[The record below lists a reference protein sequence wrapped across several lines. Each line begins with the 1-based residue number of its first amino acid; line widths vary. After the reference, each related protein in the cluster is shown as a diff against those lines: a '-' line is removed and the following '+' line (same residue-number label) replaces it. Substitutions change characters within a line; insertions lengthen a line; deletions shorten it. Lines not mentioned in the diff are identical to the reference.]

1 VAGLPGGSDAGRCAP
16 RRDWDR
22 AAGHRKVVK
31 RVVGSALRGV
41 SFDEGLFYF
50 AKFLVQVAQN
60 LLLAALFVLA
70 GASSHAAIGLSSLF
84 VAMLLPEVIFGFLGG
99 AIGDRIGPSRAF
111 VAGSVLRLAVAGAGV
126 YLAGGS
132 TPAWAIAFVYQAVS
146 QVSAPAE
153 LALVRNLRADAPGRA
168 HSVIV
173 AVQYA
178 GQGLGMLVLAPAL
191 FFVGGPDVMFA
202 GAAITF
208 VILTAVTIMLSAHLH
223 GSAAAMPQPASE
235 AFSVRHTLA
244 VLRQPLAREA
254 VAVLAMKSMIAEG
267 IVVAIPLYLKGDPTL
282 GHWALLSLLIPG
294 SIGTVAGLVWAAS
307 ASSAER
313 ARSVMRLSLLGM
325 AVSAFA
331 YTALN
336 YGLTRIPPVGQM
348 APHADSTLV
357 LALAVAFLLGMA
369 LAAAMVSARAA
380 LTTAAPVG
388 TQSRV
393 FAVQGA
399 LSDSLVAIPLMAL
412 GVGGTFAG
420 SGSIFAALGA
430 MGAIALV
437 LIVRPAFIPYIGANE
452 ASDA

>member
-1 VAGLPGGSDAGRCAP
+1 
-16 RRDWDR
+16 
-22 AAGHRKVVK
+22 
-31 RVVGSALRGV
+31 
-41 SFDEGLFYF
+41 
-50 AKFLVQVAQN
+50 
-60 LLLAALFVLA
+60 
-70 GASSHAAIGLSSLF
+70 
-84 VAMLLPEVIFGFLGG
+84 
-99 AIGDRIGPSRAF
+99 
-111 VAGSVLRLAVAGAGV
+111 
-126 YLAGGS
+126 
-132 TPAWAIAFVYQAVS
+132 
-146 QVSAPAE
+146 
-153 LALVRNLRADAPGRA
+153 
-168 HSVIV
+168 
-173 AVQYA
+173 
-178 GQGLGMLVLAPAL
+178 MLVLAPAL

-202 GAAITF
+202 GAAVTF
-208 VILTAVTIMLSAHLH
+208 VILTAATIVLSAHLH
-223 GSAAAMPQPASE
+223 GTPASMPQPASE

-244 VLRQPLAREA
+244 VLQQPLAREA
-254 VAVLAMKSMIAEG
+254 VAILAMKSMIAEG
-267 IVVAIPLYLKGDPTL
+267 IVVAIPLYLKGNPAL

-336 YGLTRIPPVGQM
+336 YGLTRIPPVGQL

-393 FAVQGA
+393 FAVQSA

-420 SGSIFAALGA
+420 SGSIFAALGT
-430 MGAIALV
+430 MGAIVLV
-437 LIVRPAFIPYIGANE
+437 LIVRPAFIPYIGVSE